1 MRLKRYFIGAWMLMA
16 GMTSLAQDKKMD
28 AFIDQLMAKMTVEEK
43 LGQMN
48 LMPGSS
54 VTTGEEKNSPLLKL
68 VAEGK
73 LGTYCG

>member
-1 MRLKRYFIGAWMLMA
+1 MKKIFLTTAFMLMA
-16 GMTSLAQDKKMD
+16 SIASQAEDKKMN

-54 VTTGEEKNSPLLKL
+54 VTTGEDPYLGSRI
-68 VAEGK
+68 AEAMVK
-73 LGTYCG
+73 ENLATLR